1 MSEHITIERAAAIMG
16 VSQQTVRIGLQKG
29 IFPFGAAVQL
39 PGSSRFTYIIY
50 PAEFERLYGT
60 NREESK

>member
-1 MSEHITIERAAAIMG
+1 MNDHITIERAAAIMG

-29 IFPFGAAVQL
+29 VFPFGAAVQL

-60 NREESK
+60 TKGETQ

>member
-1 MSEHITIERAAAIMG
+1 MNEHITIERAAAIMG
-16 VSQQTVRIGLQKG
+16 VSQQTVRVGLRKG

-60 NREESK
+60 TKGEKQ